1 MPIAGSD
8 IGLYLSTTAGAAGD
22 LNAGTPGAS
31 LGKYISTTTVD
42 DDVEGELFT
51 AATGQQNADSVVQY
65 QCVFA
70 RNNHATLTLT
80 GAKIYV
86 ESEVSG
92 GATVAIAIDS
102 TAKSDADQGPGVQ
115 ALTIANDT
123 TAPAGPLS
131 FSTPTT
137 EGAALTLGDL
147 APDEVKAVWV
157 RRTLANTSAKNNDGF
172 RLTVFGDTAE

>member
-1 MPIAGSD
+1 MPIADTD
-8 IGLYLSTTAGAAGD
+8 IILLLSTTAGAAGD
-22 LNAGTPGAS
+22 TNTSTPGAS
-31 LGKYISTTTVD
+31 LGKYVSTTTID

-51 AATGQQNADSVVQY
+51 AASGAQNAASTVQY
-65 QCVFA
+65 QCVFVKNA
-70 RNNHATLTLT
+70 HATLTLT

-92 GATVAIAIDS
+92 GGSIAIAIDS
-102 TAKSDADQGPGVQ
+102 TAKSDADSSSAQ
-115 ALTIANDT
+115 ALQIANDT

-147 APDEVKAVWV
+147 APDEVKAVWC
-157 RRTLANTSAKNNDGF
+157 RRTLANTAAKNNDGF